1 MKKII
6 SPLSL
11 ILLFITCSQQS
22 TESSD
27 KSLVEDN
34 DLAELI
40 TKRTYY
46 TKQINDL
53 SLELENI
60 NSAIDALGGT
70 EKRQLITAFKS
81 KKQPFE
87 HQLEV
92 QANIKT
98 RQNVLIYPEFAGR
111 LIKLKVEEG
120 QKVKKGTL
128 LAIIEDAGLKDQLDQ
143 IKLQLDL
150 TKTTFERTKRLWDQ
164 KIGSEMMYLEAQT
177 RYKAA
182 KKQVSQIRQQ
192 LAKTK
197 IYAPFSGVIDQIPA
211 RLGSNLI
218 PGVTPVLRIV
228 NLNSMFAESDVPENY
243 LPNITKGSKATVNI
257 PALNLVQ
264 KTQVHQ
270 TGNFISATNR
280 TFRVEARLE
289 NPEGIIKP
297 NLNARLSII
306 DYYNPEAI
314 MIPLRVIRENANGQ
328 PYVFILSNPE
338 KDNGYTTEKRMIVLG
353 KSKEEMIE
361 ILEGVTIDELIADEG
376 VSLLVSNQ
384 KVKRILEK

>member
-6 SPLSL
+6 YPLSL

-182 KKQVSQIRQQ
+182 RKQVSQIKQQ

-197 IYAPFSGVIDQIPA
+197 IYAPFSGVIDEIPA

-243 LPNITKGSKATVNI
+243 LPNISKGSKATVTI

-353 KSKEEMIE
+353 KSREEMIE
-361 ILEGVTIDELIADEG
+361 ILEGVTIDELIVDEG

-384 KVKRILEK
+384 KVKRILE

>member
-46 TKQINDL
+46 TKKINDL

-197 IYAPFSGVIDQIPA
+197 IYAPFSGVIDEIPA

-243 LPNITKGSKATVNI
+243 LPNISKGSKATVTI

-361 ILEGVTIDELIADEG
+361 ILEGVTIDELIVDEG

>member
-6 SPLSL
+6 YPLSL

-197 IYAPFSGVIDQIPA
+197 IYAPFSGVIDEIPA

-243 LPNITKGSKATVNI
+243 LPNINKGSKATVTI

-353 KSKEEMIE
+353 KSKEEMVE

-384 KVKRILEK
+384 KVKRILE

>member
-6 SPLSL
+6 YPLSL
-11 ILLFITCSQQS
+11 ILLFITCSQQR
-22 TESSD
+22 TEISD

-34 DLAELI
+34 DLTELI

-197 IYAPFSGVIDQIPA
+197 IYAPFNGVIDEIPA

-243 LPNITKGSKATVNI
+243 LPNITKGSKATVTI

-384 KVKRILEK
+384 KVKRILE

>member
-6 SPLSL
+6 YPLSL

-34 DLAELI
+34 DLEELI
-40 TKRTYY
+40 AKRTYY
-46 TKQINDL
+46 TKQINNL

-182 KKQVSQIRQQ
+182 RKQVSQIRQQ

-197 IYAPFSGVIDQIPA
+197 IYAPFSGVIDEIPA

-243 LPNITKGSKATVNI
+243 LLNVIKGSKAIVTI
-257 PALNLVQ
+257 PTLNLVQ
-264 KTQVHQ
+264 KTEVNQI
-270 TGNFISATNR
+270 GNFISATNR

-384 KVKRILEK
+384 KVKRILE